1 MPVRQCDGETGL
13 QVIAVLTFPAEA
25 KIGLLAGGLPEH
37 WPALTPDCPAAHLF
51 EREIAEH

>member
-13 QVIAVLTFPAEA
+13 QAIAVLTFPAEA